1 MPKITYFIKE
11 NYKKVEE
18 VREIENQIP
27 SYEEFLKNYNAD
39 EKVSDSYENELNS
52 YDDIGVNKGYGPCYV
67 CYKDTHGCSSF
78 HSSYWCHAPGCG
90 SKLQVSNKARIRC
103 SGCSF
108 NCDLKDYYFACSSH
122 RGDYRTMNR
131 SSFNKALGIALQN
144 EDCSQ
149 VMVDLSMFLVNH
161 Q

>member
-1 MPKITYFIKE
+1 MPKNTYFIKE

-18 VREIENQIP
+18 VREIENEVP
-27 SYEEFLKNYNAD
+27 NYEEFLKNYNSD

-52 YDDIGVNKGYGPCYV
+52 YSDIGVN
-67 CYKDTHGCSSF
+67 F
-78 HSSYWCHAPGCG
+78 HSSYWHHTPGCG
-90 SKLQVSNKARIRC
+90 SRLQVSNKARIRC

-122 RGDYRTMNR
+122 RGDYRTMDRN
-131 SSFNKALGIALQN
+131 SFNKALGIALQN

-161 Q
+161 R